1 MNMLNTKYLISG
13 DPALDTIVNKAALGN
28 VWFVKGIQYEK
39 GPAEVMKRLDNFNPK
54 DTAIIELKDKIEG
67 LNDIQVDEVAEIALV
82 NNNND
87 EVNYKSSS
95 TKKQL
100 AVFSEIYYKQGW
112 KAYIDNEEAPIVKAN
127 YVLRALVVPAGSH
140 SIRFEFKPVIVNTAQ
155 KASAAASIILW
166 GLLVGLVF
174 TSLKSGKAKPNK

>member
-1 MNMLNTKYLISG
+1 MLL
-13 DPALDTIVNKAALGN
+13 L
-28 VWFVKGIQYEK
+28 
-39 GPAEVMKRLDNFNPK
+39 
-54 DTAIIELKDKIEG
+54 
-67 LNDIQVDEVAEIALV
+67 ALV

-112 KAYIDNEEAPIVKAN
+112 KAYIDNVEAPIVKAN

-155 KASAAASIILW
+155 KAAAAASIIIW
-166 GLLVGLVF
+166 GLLAGLGLTTYKKWKSE
-174 TSLKSGKAKPNK
+174 TSK